1 MNEERRT
8 INDRNAYD
16 SEKKSGGC
24 PAKDRKPAVRCPKS
38 AIASEHSDKKRPVK
52 EISYNSDY
60 FETLNR
66 RLAEKRPP
74 AEQNSESLPSEKKK
88 RKKKSMLWKTVRRT
102 LLVLLVLLLL
112 FVAAVFGLC
121 YTVAHGPS
129 PTVRN
134 LLVSSAMQTSAA
146 KWVPGL
152 FLSDDE
158 VKEILD
164 AGSVV
169 RMDEINIDDYV
180 TQPPSD
186 DPDKEPA
193 DEWAD
198 AVDGMQFITL
208 SGSTYKAYLL
218 IVKDPERVY
227 VATASDF
234 QNATA
239 GIRLF
244 DAVEREQAVAAIN
257 GGEFDDSYGQGT
269 GATPIGLTFSKGEM
283 VWNDNAV
290 RTFVGFDKDNRMVV
304 SENMTEEQ
312 ANELGIRDAV
322 CFQRGNILID
332 REGDSVRLHYNYDNG
347 VAQRTAIGQ
356 RADGAVL
363 LLVTD
368 GRSASSLGAT
378 HNDLIEIMAAYGAVT
393 AAKLDGG
400 SSTMMYY
407 RDYAEKYGIDESVL
421 DDYQKQGMVN
431 KYKAFTNPRRI
442 PTYFMVQP

>member
-1 MNEERRT
+1 MSEEKIT
-8 INDRNAYD
+8 A
-16 SEKKSGGC
+16 EKQNIDHGSGTGC
-24 PAKDRKPAVRCPKS
+24 PES
-38 AIASEHSDKKRPVK
+38 APTQKKKGQPLAEV
-52 EISYNSDY
+52 SYGSAY
-60 FETLNR
+60 FESLNR
-66 RLAEKRPP
+66 RLAERRPP
-74 AEQNSESLPSEKKK
+74 VAPQTASSPTA
-88 RKKKSMLWKTVRRT
+88 RKVKGKTSRIIWMTVRRT

-112 FVAAVFGLC
+112 FIIAVYSLC
-121 YTVAHGPS
+121 YTIAHGPS

-134 LLVSSAMQTSAA
+134 LLVSSAMQASAT

-152 FLSDDE
+152 FLSDEE
-158 VKEILD
+158 VKTIID
-164 AGSVV
+164 AGNVE
-169 RMDEINIDDYV
+169 RLDEIHIDDYV
-180 TQPPSD
+180 SPQPSD
-186 DPDKEPA
+186 PEQEPV
-193 DEWAD
+193 DEWAN

-218 IVKDPERVY
+218 IVKDPKRVY

-239 GIRLF
+239 GMRLF
-244 DAVEREQAVAAIN
+244 DGVEREQAVAAIN

-290 RTFVGFDKDNRMVV
+290 RTFVGFDREDRLIAV
-304 SENMTEEQ
+304 EHMTEEM
-312 ANELGIRDAV
+312 ALELGIRDAV
-322 CFQRGNILID
+322 CFQRGNVLID
-332 REGDSVRLHYNYDNG
+332 REGDTVRLHYNYDNG
-347 VAQRTAIGQ
+347 TAQRTAIGQ

-378 HNDLIEIMAAYGAVT
+378 HNDLIDIMVAYGAVT

-407 RDYAEKYGIDESVL
+407 RDYAQKYGIDESTL
-421 DDYQKQGMVN
+421 DDYQKRGMVN